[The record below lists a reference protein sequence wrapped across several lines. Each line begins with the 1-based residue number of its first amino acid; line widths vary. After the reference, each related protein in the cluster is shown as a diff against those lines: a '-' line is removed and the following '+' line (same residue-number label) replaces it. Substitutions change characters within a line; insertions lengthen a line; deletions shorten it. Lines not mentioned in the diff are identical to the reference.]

1 MSKKNGLGVKNFIA
15 VIFVIAL
22 LIAGYYIYSQRR
34 QPRSTT
40 SIYEKY
46 VTLAN
51 YLKSNGYECQGN
63 LMASGSYCNKE
74 TSVNKYQFFRY
85 DDGIHYIT
93 ESANYKVNILYRQSS
108 NEISIDL
115 NDGAFEGY
123 RNKKYYCETH
133 NDTILGQLENCK
145 TVNKEFLDNQVYI
158 NVVRTSLKEIT
169 DILEHSGYDSS
180 KLVTLYKWT
189 K

>member
-15 VIFVIAL
+15 VIFIIAL

-34 QPRSTT
+34 QPRSET
-40 SIYEKY
+40 SIYDKY

-63 LMASGSYCNKE
+63 LMEAGSNCTKE
-74 TSVNKYQFFRY
+74 TSVNKYQFIRF
-85 DDGIHYIT
+85 DDGIQYIT
-93 ESANYKVNILYRQSS
+93 DSANYKVNILYRQNS

-115 NDGAFEGY
+115 NDGAFEEY

-133 NDTILGQLENCK
+133 NGNVLGQLENCR
-145 TVNKEFLDNQVYI
+145 TLDKELLDNQVYI
-158 NVVRTSLKEIT
+158 NVVRTSLKEIA

-180 KLVTLYKWT
+180 KLVTLYKWS